1 VIKHLKI
8 IEYALA
14 SLFRRKS
21 KVMAILFA
29 YSLTVATLGSV
40 LFLTHALKTEANYV
54 LQGVPDLIVQRL
66 MGGRHELIPLEY
78 AEKIRK
84 IHGVTEVEPRYW
96 GYHFDAL
103 MEVNY
108 TLMGAG
114 GATAELDLLDGRLPE
129 NEFECAVGAGVA
141 ALRGVDYSGELI
153 LVDSRNT
160 GKLFEVAGIFE
171 ADSSLLTNDLVVL
184 SDKGVIDFFG
194 YPADKATDFAVTVG
208 NSNEIQTI
216 ATKIKKIYPDARP
229 ITKRELARTYD
240 MVFNWRSGMMLTV
253 LCGAIIALCIMAW
266 DKATGISAEE
276 KQEIGILKA
285 IGWDT
290 GDVLVL
296 KFWEG
301 VIVSLTSF
309 LTGLMLSYI
318 HVFYFDA
325 FILSTILKGWSVLFP
340 PFQLIP
346 SVNVL
351 HVLTMFFLTV
361 VPYIASTVIPTWKT
375 AVADPESVMRG

>member
-1 VIKHLKI
+1 MIKHLKI
-8 IEYALA
+8 IEYALS
-14 SLFRRKS
+14 SLLRRKS
-21 KVMAILFA
+21 KIIAIVFA
-29 YSLTVATLGSV
+29 YSFTVATLASV
-40 LFLTHALKTEANYV
+40 LFLTHALKTEANFV
-54 LQGVPDLIVQRL
+54 LQGVPDLIVQKV

-78 AEKIRK
+78 AQKIK
-84 IHGVTEVEPRYW
+84 AIHGVSEVKPRFW

-103 MEVNY
+103 IEVNY

-114 GATAELDLLDGRLPE
+114 GATKELRLLDGRLPE

-141 ALRGVDYSGELI
+141 ALRGSDYSGELI
-153 LVDSRNT
+153 LVNSRNT
-160 GKLFEVAGIFE
+160 GQLFEVTGIFE
-171 ADSSLLTNDLVVL
+171 SDSNLLTNDLVVL
-184 SDKGVIDFFG
+184 TDKAVVDFFG
-194 YPADKATDFAVTVG
+194 FPEGKATDFAVTVR
-208 NSNEIQTI
+208 NSNEVQTV
-216 ATKIKKIYPDARP
+216 AVKIKKMFPDTRP
-229 ITKRELARTYD
+229 ITKSELTRTYD

-253 LCGAIIALCIMAW
+253 FCAAIIALCIMAW

-301 VIVSLTSF
+301 VIVSLSSF
-309 LTGLMLSYI
+309 MTGLVLSYI

-340 PFQLIP
+340 DFQLIP

-351 HVLTMFFLTV
+351 HVLAMFFLTV

>member
-1 VIKHLKI
+1 MIKHFKI
-8 IEYALA
+8 IEYALS
-14 SLFRRKS
+14 SLLRRKS
-21 KVMAILFA
+21 KVIAIVIA
-29 YSLTVATLGSV
+29 YSFTVATLASV
-40 LFLTHALKTEANYV
+40 LFLTHALKTEAGFV
-54 LQGVPDLIVQRL
+54 LQGVPDLIVQRV
-66 MGGRHELIPLEY
+66 MGGRHELIPVEY
-78 AEKIRK
+78 AEEILK
-84 IHGVTEVEPRYW
+84 IHGVGEVTPRYW
-96 GYHFDAL
+96 GYHYDGL
-103 MEVNY
+103 IEVNY
-108 TLMGAG
+108 TLMGTG
-114 GATAELDLLDGRLPE
+114 GSTTELELLDGNLPE
-129 NEFECAVGAGVA
+129 DEFECAVGAGVA
-141 ALRGVDYSGELI
+141 ALRGSEYSGELI
-153 LVDSRNT
+153 LVNSRNI
-160 GKLFEVAGIFE
+160 GQLFEVSGIF
-171 ADSSLLTNDLVVL
+171 ASDSSLLTNDLVLL
-184 SDKGVIDFFG
+184 SDKAVIDFFG
-194 YPADKATDFAVTVG
+194 YPEGKATDFAISVR

-216 ATKIKKIYPDARP
+216 ATKIKRLYPDARP

-253 LCGAIIALCIMAW
+253 FCAAIIALCIMAW

-309 LTGLMLSYI
+309 LTGLVLSYI

-340 PFQLIP
+340 TFQLIP

-351 HVLTMFFLTV
+351 HVLAMFFLTV

>member
-1 VIKHLKI
+1 MIKHLKI
-8 IEYALA
+8 IEYALS
-14 SLFRRKS
+14 SLLRRKS
-21 KVMAILFA
+21 KVIAIVFA
-29 YSLTVATLGSV
+29 YSFTVATLASV
-40 LFLTHALKTEANYV
+40 LFLTHALKTEANFV
-54 LQGVPDLIVQRL
+54 LQGVPDLIVQKV

-78 AEKIRK
+78 AQKIK
-84 IHGVTEVEPRYW
+84 AIHGVSEVKPRFW

-103 MEVNY
+103 IEVNY

-114 GATAELDLLDGRLPE
+114 GATKELRLLDGRLPE

-141 ALRGVDYSGELI
+141 ALRGSDYSGELI
-153 LVDSRNT
+153 LVNSRNT
-160 GKLFEVAGIFE
+160 GQLFEVTGIFE
-171 ADSSLLTNDLVVL
+171 SDSNLLTNDLVVL
-184 SDKGVIDFFG
+184 TDKAVVDFFG
-194 YPADKATDFAVTVG
+194 FPEGKATDFAVTVR
-208 NSNEIQTI
+208 NSNEVQTV
-216 ATKIKKIYPDARP
+216 AVKIKKMFPDTRP
-229 ITKRELARTYD
+229 ITKSELTRTYD

-253 LCGAIIALCIMAW
+253 FCAAIIALCIMAW

-301 VIVSLTSF
+301 VIVSLSSF
-309 LTGLMLSYI
+309 MTGLVLSYI

-340 PFQLIP
+340 DFQLIP

-351 HVLTMFFLTV
+351 HVLAMFFLTV

>member
-1 VIKHLKI
+1 MIQHFKI
-8 IEYALA
+8 IEYALS
-14 SLFRRKS
+14 SLLRRKS
-21 KVMAILFA
+21 KVIAIVIA
-29 YSLTVATLGSV
+29 YSFTVATLASV
-40 LFLTHALKTEANYV
+40 LFLTHALKTEANFV
-54 LQGVPDLIVQRL
+54 LQGVPDLIVQRI
-66 MGGRHELIPLEY
+66 MGGRHELIPVEY
-78 AEKIRK
+78 AEKIKK
-84 IHGVTEVEPRYW
+84 IHGVGEVTPRYW
-96 GYHFDAL
+96 GYHYDGL
-103 MEVNY
+103 IEVNY
-108 TLMGAG
+108 TVMGRG
-114 GATAELDLLDGRLPE
+114 GATAELDLLDGSLPK
-129 NEFECAVGAGVA
+129 NELECAVGAGVA
-141 ALRGVDYSGELI
+141 ALRGSDYSRELI
-153 LVDSRNT
+153 LVNSLNI
-160 GKLFEVAGIFE
+160 GQLFEVSGIFE
-171 ADSSLLTNDLVVL
+171 SDSSLLTNDLVVL
-184 SDKGVIDFFG
+184 SDKAVIDFFG
-194 YPADKATDFAVTVG
+194 YPTDKATDFAITVR

-216 ATKIKKIYPDARP
+216 ATKIKRLYPDARP

-253 LCGAIIALCIMAW
+253 FCAAIIALCIMAW

-309 LTGLMLSYI
+309 LTGLVLSYI

-340 PFQLIP
+340 TFQLIP
-346 SVNVL
+346 SVNAL

>member
-1 VIKHLKI
+1 MIKHLKI
-8 IEYALA
+8 IEYALS
-14 SLFRRKS
+14 SLLRRKS
-21 KVMAILFA
+21 KVIAIVFA
-29 YSLTVATLGSV
+29 YSFTVATLASV
-40 LFLTHALKTEANYV
+40 LFLTHALKTEANFV
-54 LQGVPDLIVQRL
+54 LQGVPDLIVQKV

-78 AEKIRK
+78 AQKIK
-84 IHGVTEVEPRYW
+84 AIHGVSEVKPRFW

-103 MEVNY
+103 IEVNY

-114 GATAELDLLDGRLPE
+114 GATKELRLLDGRLPE

-141 ALRGVDYSGELI
+141 ALRGSDYSGELI
-153 LVDSRNT
+153 LVNSRNT
-160 GKLFEVAGIFE
+160 GQLFEVTGIFE
-171 ADSSLLTNDLVVL
+171 SDSNLLTNDLVVL
-184 SDKGVIDFFG
+184 TDKAVVDFFG
-194 YPADKATDFAVTVG
+194 FPEGKATDFAVTVR
-208 NSNEIQTI
+208 NSNEVQTV
-216 ATKIKKIYPDARP
+216 AVKIKKMFPDTRP
-229 ITKRELARTYD
+229 ITKSELTRTYD

-253 LCGAIIALCIMAW
+253 FCAAIIALCIMAW

-301 VIVSLTSF
+301 VIVSLSSF
-309 LTGLMLSYI
+309 MTGLVLSYI

-340 PFQLIP
+340 EFQLIP

-351 HVLTMFFLTV
+351 HVLAMFFLTV